1 MRLLATGQNSD
12 QHGLRLRVRD
22 AAGTASCACYTIRM
36 SVLWRRPRHKVLSPW
51 LYRVMIV
58 VCAAFASGVLAEP
71 LYWNCLR
78 QWRRPVQEWMIAH
91 GLGAHVGS
99 YGLLHLHFKD
109 MILSFVGGLIFGW
122 LGRSRWLGSSLLF
135 ATGYLLVPLIRD
147 TAIAYLYGPPEYTV
161 IRWNSLSI
169 VSRLF
174 LAVFPLA
181 ITGSW
186 LGSDPR
192 KRRGDARRGAG
203 LCIRC
208 GYDLR
213 GNVSGRC
220 PECGVE
226 GPE

>member
-1 MRLLATGQNSD
+1 
-12 QHGLRLRVRD
+12 
-22 AAGTASCACYTIRM
+22 
-36 SVLWRRPRHKVLSPW
+36 
-51 LYRVMIV
+51 MIV
-58 VCAAFASGVLAEP
+58 VCGAFAGGVLAMR

-78 QWRRPVQEWMIAH
+78 QWRRPVQEWMIVH

-135 ATGYLLVPLIRD
+135 ATGYLLVPLIWE
-147 TAIAYLYGPPEYTV
+147 AVIVHFYGPPQVTV
-161 IRWNSLSI
+161 MRWSFLSI
-169 VSRLF
+169 IGWLF
-174 LAVFPLA
+174 LAVFPFA
-181 ITGSW
+181 IAGAW
-186 LGSDPR
+186 LGSNPCG
-192 KRRGDARRGAG
+192 RRRDARRAAG

-220 PECGVE
+220 PECGAE